1 MYISVAVFACLFSAC
16 LAQSLSLVSLGL
28 SVTDYPLSM
37 PVLSADPSTQHAMS
51 KAVVAADDRGRSVQR
66 MTSAKR
72 VEGVGSASTDAED
85 SDDDDF
91 RSLATEVDSV
101 TMDDEWTVAV
111 VGRTGKPWQCKLC
124 MQKSTATGEFVC
136 EKVGQKDRYGGFL
149 AWYRYKYDPKAKIKA
164 CKGKFCLICM
174 ATWRASR
181 RLEYK

>member
-1 MYISVAVFACLFSAC
+1 M
-16 LAQSLSLVSLGL
+16 SLGL

-51 KAVVAADDRGRSVQR
+51 KAVVVADDRGRSVQR

-72 VEGVGSASTDAED
+72 VESVGSASTDAED

-101 TMDDEWTVAV
+101 IMDDEWTVAV

-124 MQKSTATGEFVC
+124 MQTSTATGEFVC

-149 AWYRYKYDPKAKIKA
+149 A
-164 CKGKFCLICM
+164 C
-174 ATWRASR
+174 
-181 RLEYK
+181 

>member
-51 KAVVAADDRGRSVQR
+51 KAVAAADDRGRSVQR

-72 VEGVGSASTDAED
+72 VESVGSASTDE
-85 SDDDDF
+85 
-91 RSLATEVDSV
+91 ESV
-101 TMDDEWTVAV
+101 GFAV

-124 MQKSTATGEFVC
+124 MQTSTATGEFVC

-149 AWYRYKYDPKAKIKA
+149 AWSRYKYDFKAKIKA

-174 ATWRASR
+174 NTWRASR
-181 RLEYK
+181 RFECK